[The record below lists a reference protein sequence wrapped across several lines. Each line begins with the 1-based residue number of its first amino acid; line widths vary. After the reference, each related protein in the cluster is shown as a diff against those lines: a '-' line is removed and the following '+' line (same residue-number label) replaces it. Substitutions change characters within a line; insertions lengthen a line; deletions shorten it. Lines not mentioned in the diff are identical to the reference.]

1 MIDYKEIEAKWQKA
15 WDDAKLF
22 EVDVSDKPSYMVT
35 AAWPYVNSPM
45 HIGHLR
51 AFGTA
56 DALARYKRMRG
67 FNVLYPMGFHATG
80 TPVLAFAKR
89 IKNKDQEIIDE
100 LKVFHVPEQ
109 EIEKMVD
116 PAYIASYFINETGK
130 AYRSAGFSMDWRRKF
145 VSTDPFF
152 SKFIEWQ
159 FAILNSKG
167 YLTKGRHPVGWCPN
181 ENNAVGMHDT
191 KHDVEPEIEKE
202 TVVEFKVEGEEAWM
216 LCSTYRPET
225 IFGVTNIFL
234 NENAQYIACRIGDD
248 GKKYYI
254 SGASAGMLKYQ
265 AKVEVLEQVDAKKLL
280 EKRCVNPANGAS
292 LPVLPGFF
300 VKEDIGTGIV
310 MSVPAHAPFDY
321 AALERLRNKGRL
333 KEEIKTVKVLDVK
346 IGRSLGDAGTGE
358 ATPSQ
363 MDIPA
368 FAYLEI
374 LHTGVNAIDE
384 MLESATKLEYKEESH
399 WGKMIVKGYEGMS
412 EPEAREKVKGELIA
426 KGSAFEIYI
435 LQNAPV
441 YCRCG
446 YEVVVKVVDDQWF
459 IDYGN
464 KEWKAQTREA
474 LKGVHL
480 LPEKTRNA
488 FDATLDWIDL
498 RAVARSQGLGT
509 RFPLDE
515 TKIIESLSDS
525 TIYMAFYTISNIV
538 REIAPDKLKPEFF
551 DFVFRGM
558 GDANAVAASTGIE
571 YSVIKKCRDS
581 FEYWYKDTSRH
592 SGPDLIYN
600 HLTMYIYNH
609 IAVFDKA
616 YWPKQ
621 IVTNGFVLSEGEKMS
636 KSLGNIVPLSDAL
649 QKYGADCSRINVIAG
664 AELESDSELSND
676 AVRGIQERLDYI
688 DDLVLGLDKF
698 DSGEL
703 KMIDYWLYSK
713 LSGKVGMATQAMEK
727 MELRAAYTG
736 ILYDSVL
743 ELKKYF
749 ARGGNNLL
757 VIRDYLNDI
766 VLMLQPIAPHIS
778 EEMWHVLGNTTFAST
793 EKWPAPNKE
802 MVNEKVETGEK
813 LVESTIEDAKQVIAL
828 MQKKSGKKAKELRV
842 IVASDWKRKLV
853 NSLVKEKSVEK
864 ALESIKGEGI
874 VASDW
879 KEKLTGD
886 LAKEKSDEEAPE
898 SAKEEEKVDS
908 EAAAKLAGMLVKKI
922 NELQEVTT
930 TQLDEFDSLQ
940 EAGEYMSKQLGVEV
954 VVEMEAKS
962 GSHRASRAM
971 PMKPSLD
978 IVFD

>member
-1 MIDYKEIEAKWQKA
+1 MLDYKEIEAKWQKA

-22 EVDVSDKPSYMVT
+22 EGEVSSKPSYMVT

-51 AFGTA
+51 PFGTA

-89 IKNKDQEIIDE
+89 IKNNDQEIIDE

-109 EIEKMVD
+109 EIQKMVD
-116 PAYIASYFINETGK
+116 PAYIANYFINETGR

-152 SKFIEWQ
+152 SKFVEWQ
-159 FAILNSKG
+159 FGILNSKG
-167 YLTKGRHPVGWCPN
+167 YLTKGKHPVGWCPN

-202 TVVEFKVEGEEAWM
+202 TVVKFKVEGEEAWM

-225 IFGVTNIFL
+225 IFGVTNVFVM
-234 NENAQYIACRIGDD
+234 ENAQYVACKIGDD
-248 GKKYYI
+248 GKRYYV
-254 SGASAGMLKYQ
+254 SKASAEMLKYQ
-265 AKVEVLEQVDAKKLL
+265 AKVEVLEQVDAKKLM
-280 EKRCVNPANGAS
+280 EKRCVNPATNAP

-300 VKEDIGTGIV
+300 VKEDVGTGIV

-321 AALERLRNKGRL
+321 AALERLRSEGRL
-333 KEEIKTVKVLDVK
+333 KEEIKPIKVLDVK
-346 IGRSLGDAGTGE
+346 IGRSLNAAGAGE
-358 ATPSQ
+358 AKPSQ
-363 MDIPA
+363 MDVPA

-374 LHTGVNAIDE
+374 LHGDVNAIDD
-384 MLESATKLEYKEESH
+384 MLESATKLEYREESH
-399 WGKMIVKGYEGMS
+399 WGKMTVKGYEGMS

-446 YEVVVKVVDDQWF
+446 REVVVKVVDDQWF

-464 KEWKAQTREA
+464 KEWKAQAKEV
-474 LKGVHL
+474 LKGMRL

-488 FDATLDWIDL
+488 FDATVDWIDV

-509 RFPLDE
+509 KFPLDK

-525 TIYMAFYTISNIV
+525 TIYMSFYTISNIAK
-538 REIAPDKLKPEFF
+538 EIAPEKLKPEFF
-551 DFVFRGM
+551 DFVFRGI
-558 GDANAVAASTGIE
+558 GDANAVATSTGID
-571 YSVIKKCRDS
+571 YSIVKKCRDS

-636 KSLGNIVPLSDAL
+636 KSLGNIVPLMDAV

-664 AELESDSELSND
+664 AELASDSELSND
-676 AVRGIQERLDYI
+676 SVKGIQERLDYI
-688 DDLVLGLDKF
+688 YDLVLNLDKF

-713 LSGKVGMATQAMEK
+713 LNGKVEMATQAMEK
-727 MELRAAYTG
+727 MELRSAYTG

-757 VIRDYLNDI
+757 VIKEYLTDI
-766 VLMLQPIAPHIS
+766 ALMLQPVAPHVS
-778 EEMWHVLGNTTFAST
+778 EEMWHALGNTTFASV
-793 EKWPAPNKE
+793 EMWPTPNRE
-802 MVNEKVETGEK
+802 MLNEKVERGEE
-813 LVESTIEDAKQVIAL
+813 LVESTIEDAKQVVAL
-828 MQKKSGKKAKELRV
+828 MQKKSGKKAKELKV

-853 NSLVKEKSVEK
+853 NSLVKEKSVDK
-864 ALESIKGEGI
+864 ALESVKG
-874 VASDW
+874 
-879 KEKLTGD
+879 
-886 LAKEKSDEEAPE
+886 
-898 SAKEEEKVDS
+898 EEKVDL
-908 EAAAKLAGMLVKKI
+908 EAAAKLAGMLMKKV
-922 NELQEVTT
+922 NELQGTEVT
-930 TQLDEFDSLQ
+930 QLEEFESLN
-940 EAGEYMSKQLGVEV
+940 EASEYMSKQLGTNV
-954 VVEMEAKS
+954 VVELEAKS
-962 GSHRASRAM
+962 GSQRAGRAM
-971 PMKPSLD
+971 PMRPSLD
-978 IVFD
+978 IVFG